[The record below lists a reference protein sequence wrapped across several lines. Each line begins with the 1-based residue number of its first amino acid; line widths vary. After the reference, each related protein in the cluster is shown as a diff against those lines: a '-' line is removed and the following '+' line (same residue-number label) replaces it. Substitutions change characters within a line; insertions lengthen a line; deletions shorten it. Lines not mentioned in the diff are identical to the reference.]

1 MFEIVPVVELV
12 LGHSA
17 EIDYGNQNTVRHRS
31 PPACRGSIAVVHLNS
46 STPHPAR
53 PRHSEEGQIAN
64 TAAWSRLGLGCV
76 KTPWRKHSRSATS
89 GGGPRAVILVTLAI
103 FPSGRSPGADS
114 SDLGRFCAGRWAQVC
129 DDYAL
134 IAAMSG
140 WMPMMFMTRVRL

>member
-1 MFEIVPVVELV
+1 MFPIVGTCALLLLPRSGLV
-12 LGHSA
+12 QYMFCDTEFFCDADIACSPEGTTSA
-17 EIDYGNQNTVRHRS
+17 M
-31 PPACRGSIAVVHLNS
+31 
-46 STPHPAR
+46 
-53 PRHSEEGQIAN
+53 
-64 TAAWSRLGLGCV
+64 GLGCV

-114 SDLGRFCAGRWAQVC
+114 SGLGRFCAGRWAQVC

-140 WMPMMFMTRVRL
+140 WMPIMFMTRVRL

>member
-1 MFEIVPVVELV
+1 MGSLRCGISIRSM
-12 LGHSA
+12 SA
-17 EIDYGNQNTVRHRS
+17 
-31 PPACRGSIAVVHLNS
+31 
-46 STPHPAR
+46 
-53 PRHSEEGQIAN
+53 
-64 TAAWSRLGLGCV
+64 WGLGCV

-114 SDLGRFCAGRWAQVC
+114 SGLGRFCAGRWAQVC

-140 WMPMMFMTRVRL
+140 WMPIMFMTRVRL